1 MHGLSGGA
9 RAKLMLPVYRGTA
22 IAVVTCRIEPVR
34 CIRWATACGTREQ
47 IAPPLIAFDID
58 LVAAKD
64 LFADD
69 TNALI
74 IERLPFSQPI
84 GCAQN
89 IQSLFGSEV
98 PLHITCLIEYAEPS
112 AL

>member
-1 MHGLSGGA
+1 M
-9 RAKLMLPVYRGTA
+9 
-22 IAVVTCRIEPVR
+22 R

-47 IAPPLIAFDID
+47 IATTLIAFDID

-74 IERLPFSQPI
+74 IERMPFSQPI
-84 GCAQN
+84 GSAQN
-89 IQSLFGSEV
+89 IQAFFEV
-98 PLHITCLIEYAEPS
+98 RFLCISPV
-112 AL
+112 